1 MSDFTGGSLSFRI
14 EYADGEEV
22 SGRHCKDTLHWAGLE
37 VPDCIFAQVT
47 HLGNYEMCIV
57 EDGIF
62 GLAFSALNRHD
73 FKSPFQHVADSGVIS
88 SEKTVFSFYLHPEDD
103 FNDEDELLSSAAGGG
118 SKSKLIVGGVDRTLY
133 SGCLTWLNVPKS
145 ETENVGFW
153 EFSISKIQVGGD
165 LNQPLHHDGLY
176 GGSLMAILDSGS
188 TNFVGPASA
197 ISDFVAY
204 NNATCYGITLLGELE
219 EQNCRDTSIFGW
231 WDIASVACHE
241 PIQPLEF
248 VVTDKITFSFGY
260 DELVYSMTVED
271 EETGED
277 LEICLVNVTPDR
289 DTLGGERWVLG
300 DTFLQKYYAAFDW
313 SNHRLGFAPNI
324 LNATDDTDGH
334 GGSADLCAAD
344 ADLDIHFSGDSDG
357 GDDNFSPSEEPSPVA
372 QSIPPVP
379 APVEGVVGTVSPAPS
394 FAGSTSQSYNGSSG
408 SAAPTLLVTATQSPV
423 TQAPIITKAPV
434 ISPGSSFSSS
444 NDSNDVGSAAATSD
458 ISSVFVFT
466 LVSVSMLVGL
476 VLYFKQRRR
485 SVANARGIV
494 RGQML
499 PNIDLDSDDHEI
511 I

>member
-1 MSDFTGGSLSFRI
+1 MYKSGDSSTYNDMSDFTTGDNGSSSLSFRI

-73 FKSPFQHVADSGVIS
+73 FKSPFQHVADSGVLS
-88 SEKTVFSFYLHPEDD
+88 SEKTVFSFYLHPDDD
-103 FNDEDELLSSAAGGG
+103 FNDEDELLFIGGK

-165 LNQPLHHDGLY
+165 LNQPLHHDGMY

-219 EQNCRDTSIFGW
+219 EQNCQDTSIFFGG

-248 VVTDKITFSFGY
+248 VTDKITFSFGY

-277 LEICLVNVTPDR
+277 VEICLVNVTPDR

-300 DTFLQKYYAAFDW
+300 DTFFQKYYAAFDW
-313 SNHRLGFAPNI
+313 SNHRLGFAANI
-324 LNATDDTDGH
+324 LNAADTDSH
-334 GGSADLCAAD
+334 DGSADLCAAD
-344 ADLDIHFSGDSDG
+344 ADLDIHSSGG
-357 GDDNFSPSEEPSPVA
+357 GDGDDDNSSPS
-372 QSIPPVP
+372 VP
-379 APVEGVVGTVSPAPS
+379 APVEGVVGIVSPAPS
-394 FAGSTSQSYNGSSG
+394 FAGSTSQSYSGSSG
-408 SAAPTLLVTATQSPV
+408 SAAPTLKATQSPV
-423 TQAPIITKAPV
+423 TQAPIITKTPV
-434 ISPGSSFSSS
+434 IRPGSSFSSS
-444 NDSNDVGSAAATSD
+444 NDSNDVGSAAASN
-458 ISSVFVFT
+458 ISPVFVFT

-476 VLYFKQRRR
+476 VLYFKQRHR
-485 SVANARGIV
+485 SVVNAGGTV
-494 RGQML
+494 RSQML
-499 PNIDLDSDDHEI
+499 PNIDLDSGDHEI